1 MPVVIDNWGNP
12 VTISEQR
19 LDDFYRTHSLDEYYA
34 ELTNRAKAGLIEE
47 FDWRAA
53 RAEREAKNAAAAPSA
68 EIKQPAR
75 KSRPVTTGKWT
86 RWP

>member
-53 RAEREAKNAAAAPSA
+53 RAEREAKNATVAPA
-68 EIKQPAR
+68 EIKR